1 MSLQDVLDAMR
12 TKFESKLSPEIVDT
26 MHQATDELLQSGIM
40 DRVLKV
46 GNPAPQ
52 FSLPDHNGAMVDS
65 ADLLGKGPLAVSFYR
80 GTW

>member
-1 MSLQDVLDAMR
+1 MSLQDSLDAMR
-12 TKFESKLSPEIVDT
+12 TKFESELSPEIVDT

-46 GNPAPQ
+46 GRPAPQ
-52 FSLPDHNGAMVDS
+52 FSLPDHNGDTVHS

-80 GTW
+80 GAW

>member
-1 MSLQDVLDAMR
+1 MSLQDSLDAMR

-46 GNPAPQ
+46 GDTAPK
-52 FSLPDHNGAMVDS
+52 FSLPDHNGDMVDS
-65 ADLLGKGPLAVSFYR
+65 ADLLDKGPLAVSFYR
-80 GTW
+80 GAW